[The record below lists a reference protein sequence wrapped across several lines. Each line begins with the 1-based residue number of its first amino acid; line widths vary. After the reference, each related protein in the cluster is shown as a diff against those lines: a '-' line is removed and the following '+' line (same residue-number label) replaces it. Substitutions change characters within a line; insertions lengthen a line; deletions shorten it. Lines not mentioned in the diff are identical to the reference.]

1 MRFWCLHH
9 QWVSGCG
16 SQPLYS
22 HCNGFYQPAELVADW
37 PRGGVVSAHGAFRNR
52 ARRKARSPF
61 PEPTSAGKLQ
71 YSLPEQASPL
81 FSHSSS
87 RSRLTDCSKLTHPR
101 SVSILG
107 HFERRRRPQALI
119 HAPGL
124 EILTACMVLRRC
136 AKEAS
141 DSCRCIN
148 RPVAQRPR
156 RKASSGREV
165 VDEK

>member
-1 MRFWCLHH
+1 MRRGSRCDLRIADHRPVFRVFGVSTTSA

-61 PEPTSAGKLQ
+61 PEPASAGKLQ

-107 HFERRRRPQALI
+107 HF
-119 HAPGL
+119 
-124 EILTACMVLRRC
+124 
-136 AKEAS
+136 
-141 DSCRCIN
+141 
-148 RPVAQRPR
+148 
-156 RKASSGREV
+156 
-165 VDEK
+165 